1 MFKLFRDFNKKIS
14 NYEFKNNKFQIKIEI
29 VLISNSK

>member
-1 MFKLFRDFNKKIS
+1 MFKLFRDFKIS